1 MFMEGLAVLIMAI
14 PVLIP
19 LIQYAHIDPV
29 HFGVVFAVNI
39 MIGTITPPV
48 GMVMYVVCALGK
60 VSIAQFAREVWPF
73 IIALVIALGI
83 ITYVPEL
90 SLWLPNLVMPIK

>member
-1 MFMEGLAVLIMAI
+1 
-14 PVLIP
+14 
-19 LIQYAHIDPV
+19 
-29 HFGVVFAVNI
+29 
-39 MIGTITPPV
+39 MIGAITPPV

>member
-1 MFMEGLAVLIMAI
+1 
-14 PVLIP
+14 
-19 LIQYAHIDPV
+19 
-29 HFGVVFAVNI
+29 